1 MIQILIVDSHPIV
14 RTGLELFLNSKPDF
28 KVIGTLGSGIEIF
41 EFVRRHD
48 VDVIISEID
57 LPELNGITALRAI
70 KKENKDVNVLM
81 FSHQPEEIYA
91 ISTLKAG
98 ASGYL
103 NKTAS
108 IETIEAAIIKI
119 HSGEISLS
127 EKMDKHFR
135 YEDTRKS
142 RSRLFKKLSTREV
155 EVLKLLSIG
164 RKNKEIAGELDINE
178 KTVSTYKA
186 RLFKKL
192 NVTNIVDLIHQA
204 KHHNLAS

>member
-1 MIQILIVDSHPIV
+1 MAKILLVDSHPVV
-14 RTGLELFLNSKPDF
+14 REGLKQTLNKNPEYQVVGD
-28 KVIGTLGSGIEIF
+28 LGSGVEIF
-41 EFVRRHD
+41 EFIREND
-48 VDVIISEID
+48 VDIIISEID

-70 KKENKDVNVLM
+70 KKEHKTIRILM

-103 NKTAS
+103 SKSANTSK
-108 IETIEAAIIKI
+108 IVEAIDAINQGKVY
-119 HSGEISLS
+119 LS
-127 EKMDKHFR
+127 EKMDKH
-135 YEDTRKS
+135 YKYTDTAKS
-142 RSRLFKKLSTREV
+142 RARLFKRLSTREV

-164 RKNKEIAGELDINE
+164 KKNKHIATELDINE

-192 NVTNIVDLIHQA
+192 NVDNIIDLVHQA
-204 KHHNLAS
+204 KHHDLA

>member
-1 MIQILIVDSHPIV
+1 MLNILIVDSHPIV
-14 RTGLELFLNSKPDF
+14 RTGLDLFLNSKPDF
-28 KVIGTLGSGIEIF
+28 NVVGTLNSGIEIF
-41 EFVRRHD
+41 EFVRRND
-48 VDVIISEID
+48 VDIIISEID

-70 KKENKDVNVLM
+70 KKENKDVKVLI

-91 ISTLKAG
+91 VSTIKAG

-103 NKTAS
+103 SKSAS
-108 IETIEAAIIKI
+108 VEEIEIAVRKVNA
-119 HSGEISLS
+119 GDLSLS
-127 EKMDKHFR
+127 EKMDKHLH
-135 YEDTRKS
+135 YEDTRNS

-164 RKNKEIAGELDINE
+164 RKNKEIAQELDINE

-192 NVTNIVDLIHQA
+192 NVTNIVDLNHQA
-204 KHHNLAS
+204 KHHNLTS

>member
-1 MIQILIVDSHPIV
+1 MAKILLVDSHPVV
-14 RTGLELFLNSKPDF
+14 REGLKHTLTNHTEYE
-28 KVIGTLGSGIEIF
+28 VIGSLSSGVEIF
-41 EFVRRHD
+41 EFIREND
-48 VDVIISEID
+48 VDIIVSEID

-70 KKENKDVNVLM
+70 KKEHKSIRILM

-103 NKTAS
+103 SKNAGTDKIIDALDS
-108 IETIEAAIIKI
+108 IRQGKVY
-119 HSGEISLS
+119 LS
-127 EKMDKHFR
+127 EKMDKHHR
-135 YEDTRKS
+135 YTDTAKS
-142 RSRLFKKLSTREV
+142 KARLFKKLSTREV

-164 RKNKEIAGELDINE
+164 KKNKHIAEELDINE

-192 NVTNIVDLIHQA
+192 NVDNIVDLLHQA
-204 KHHNLAS
+204 KHHDLT

>member
-1 MIQILIVDSHPIV
+1 MAKILLVDSHPVV
-14 RTGLELFLNSKPDF
+14 REGLKQTLNKNPEYQVVGD
-28 KVIGTLGSGIEIF
+28 LGSGVEIF
-41 EFVRRHD
+41 EFIREND
-48 VDVIISEID
+48 VDIIISEID

-70 KKENKDVNVLM
+70 KKEHKTIKILM

-103 NKTAS
+103 SKNANTAK
-108 IETIEAAIIKI
+108 IVEAVDTINQGKVY
-119 HSGEISLS
+119 LS
-127 EKMDKHFR
+127 EKMDKHYR
-135 YEDTRKS
+135 YTDTAKS
-142 RSRLFKKLSTREV
+142 RARLFKRLSTRET

-164 RKNKEIAGELDINE
+164 KKNKHIATELDINE

-192 NVTNIVDLIHQA
+192 NVDNIIDLVHQA
-204 KHHNLAS
+204 KHHDLT